1 MPNQIDASGIQIQSY
16 AEIVNDLINGNGQVL
31 GFKQIYGPDINTASN
46 TPDGQ
51 MINIFALAKEDILDL
66 IVQDYDAK
74 DPDQAVG
81 VALDGLSQLC
91 GIARQGGSYTRIALV
106 VTVSQDLNLNGLDTA
121 TPFTVSD
128 SNGNLFYL
136 IATSSLT
143 TGANVLNFQSANIGF
158 IQVLVNTITI
168 PITIVYGVLSV
179 NNPTTAYQIGQ
190 DQETD
195 AEFRARRQISTS
207 MPSQGYLQ
215 SLLAG
220 LNTITGLAEAVV
232 YENITNT
239 VDANGVPAH
248 SIWVI
253 VDGGASADVAEM
265 IYKYRNA
272 GCGMKGSYSY
282 NITQVD
288 GTEFT
293 VYFDRAI
300 YQTLYIQFDIQSISG
315 AAVDI
320 DSVIAGLQDWT
331 FGIYDPADTTM
342 LGTKVQEINPDY
354 YITNEGLST
363 DGITYSDLIYPAL
376 VYEKFVITPGSF
388 KINGSSSSS
397 SSSSSSRSSSSS
409 SRSSSSSSSSSRSSS
424 SRSSS
429 SSSSSCRSSSSSSMS
444 KSSSSSCR
452 SSSSSSS
459 Y

>member
-1 MPNQIDASGIQIQSY
+1 MANQIDANGIQIQTY

-31 GFKQIYGPDINTASN
+31 GFAQIYGSDINTASN

-51 MINIFALAKEDILDL
+51 MINLFALAKEDILDL

-91 GIARQGGSYTRIALV
+91 GIARQGGTYTRIAVV
-106 VTVSQDLNLNGLDTA
+106 VTVSQDLNLNGLDTS

-128 SNGNLFYL
+128 ANGNQFYL
-136 IATSSLT
+136 ITSASLT
-143 TGANVLNFQSANIGF
+143 TGANTLNFQSANIGF
-158 IQVLVNTITI
+158 IQVLINTITI
-168 PITIVYGVLSV
+168 PITIIYGVVSV
-179 NNPTTAYQIGQ
+179 NNPTLAYQIGQ
-190 DQETD
+190 NQETD

-220 LNTITGLAEAVV
+220 LNTITGLLEAKV
-232 YENITNT
+232 YENITNA
-239 VDANGVPAH
+239 VDVNGVPAH

-253 VDGGASADVAEM
+253 VDGGSSADVAEM

-293 VYFDRAI
+293 VYFDRAV
-300 YQTLYIQFDIQSISG
+300 YQTLYIEFDVFSISG
-315 AAVDI
+315 ATVDVASI
-320 DSVIAGLQDWT
+320 ITGLQKWT
-331 FGIYDPADTTM
+331 FGIYAPADTTM
-342 LGTKVQEINPDY
+342 LGTKIQEINPDY
-354 YITNEGLST
+354 YIANEGLST
-363 DGITYSDLIYPAL
+363 NGITYQDLIFPSL

-409 SRSSSSSSSSSRSSS
+409 SRSSSSSSSSCRSSS
-424 SRSSS
+424 SKSSS
-429 SSSSSCRSSSSSSMS
+429 SSSSSCRSSSSSS
-444 KSSSSSCR
+444 R

-459 Y
+459 CVSSSSSSSY